1 MIFVKHIKTDCS
13 FQLQWILAT
22 LVGFLLSLCL
32 IEVDVRPHFKATEG
46 VIGGTIIGLAQGMI
60 LKQRSKTIAPWWVL
74 MSTLSWGLIGASNF
88 GAIGWMAPRT
98 LRIEPRIIFGLLNG
112 LQVGTLLGIGQ
123 WLVLRQKFHKASM
136 WILVVAISWS
146 VGLVLG
152 WSVGGIL
159 RRITR
164 LFLSELVG
172 LAVTWVAS
180 SAITGFALVQLDKFY
195 GLEPTIL
202 PNTRQHISSK

>member
-1 MIFVKHIKTDCS
+1 MIFVKHIKTDYS
-13 FQLQWILAT
+13 FWLQWILAT
-22 LVGFLLSLCL
+22 LAGFLISLCL
-32 IEVDVRPHFKATEG
+32 IEVDVRPHIKATEG
-46 VIGGTIIGLAQGMI
+46 FIGGAAIGLAQGMI
-60 LKQRSKTIAPWWVL
+60 LVQRNKTIASWWVL
-74 MSTLSWGLIGASNF
+74 MSMVSWSLIGASNF

-98 LRIEPRIIFGLLNG
+98 LQIEPRIIFGLLNG

-123 WLVLRQKFHKASM
+123 WLVLRQKFKKASI

-146 VGLVLG
+146 IGLVLG

-159 RRITR
+159 RRVTR

-180 SAITGFALVQLDKFY
+180 SAITGFALVQLDKLY
-195 GLEPTIL
+195 GLESKTP
-202 PNTRQHISSK
+202 PNKAIH